1 MTYQED
7 FVLEK
12 KYLNLIGKSIYNKA
26 EDKNGTITGIEI
38 SEHGYYLKAYY
49 DSIDSDNIVFFEDFK
64 KGNVQFLLI
73 KGMELPKE
81 LREKYEKETVEDIK
95 EAFGYDFTEDMIKVC
110 TKEEYNEELEKKKQA
125 GINAISGRFGN
136 LEKLSAEIFYD
147 NYTTVELYKRY
158 ASGAITETEM
168 LFGICNFLCE
178 EIKRLKDD
186 NLNYFIDKFNHE
198 QAEFLV
204 EYVARKKEVNKKG
217 EKIINDKEKMF
228 EMLDVMMGDEENI

>member
-7 FVLEK
+7 FVLDK
-12 KYLNLIGKSIYNKA
+12 KYLNLIGKTIHDKQEN
-26 EDKNGTITGIEI
+26 KNGMITGIEI
-38 SEHGYYLKAYY
+38 SDHGYYLKAFY
-49 DSIDSDNIVFFEDFK
+49 DVIDSDCMVFFEDFK
-64 KGNVQFLLI
+64 KGKLQFVVI
-73 KGMELPKE
+73 QGMEIPKE
-81 LREKYEKETVEDIK
+81 MREKYESETIEDIK
-95 EAFGYDFTEDMIKVC
+95 VAFGDEFTDDMIISC
-110 TKEEYNEELEKKKQA
+110 TNEEYKSELEKKKQA

-168 LFGICNFLCE
+168 LFGICNFLCGE
-178 EIKRLKDD
+178 VKRLKDD

-204 EYVARKKEVNKKG
+204 EYAARKKEADKKG
-217 EKIINDKEKMF
+217 EKIINEKGKIF
-228 EMLDVMMGDEENI
+228 EMLDVMMETEE

>member
-26 EDKNGTITGIEI
+26 DNKNGMITGIEI
-38 SEHGYYLKAYY
+38 SDHGYYLKAYY
-49 DSIDSDNIVFFEDFK
+49 DVIDSDSVVFFEDFK
-64 KGNVQFLLI
+64 KGNIQFLLI
-73 KGMELPKE
+73 NGMELPKE
-81 LREKYEKETVEDIK
+81 LREKYEEETVEDIK
-95 EAFGYDFTEDMIKVC
+95 AAFEDDFTDDMIKVY
-110 TKEEYNEELEKKKQA
+110 TKEEYNAELEKKKQA

-158 ASGAITETEM
+158 VSGAITESQM

-178 EIKRLKDD
+178 EVKRLKDD
-186 NLNYFIDKFNHE
+186 NLNYFIDKFNRE

-204 EYVARKKEVNKKG
+204 EYAARKKEVNKKG

-228 EMLDVMMGDEENI
+228 EMLDMMMETEE